1 MGRAIGFTDFMKRL
15 ATRSKLSEKSV
26 RKVYDNL
33 FLLLAEELRFCGEM
47 RLKRFG
53 VFSIEQRGGK
63 DRNVPR
69 PDGTV
74 ERLYIEP
81 YYTIKFKPAPEFK
94 NYVNG
99 KLVDKDSKKRE
110 RAGKLTN
117 GEKKLLKYKTDDK
130 ERNLQIALEKLAEEV
145 KNGER

>member
-1 MGRAIGFTDFMKRL
+1 MGKALGFTDFMKRL
-15 ATRSKLSEKSV
+15 STRSKLSEKSV

-33 FLLLAEELRFCGEM
+33 FLLLSEELRFCGEM

-53 VFSIEQRGGK
+53 TFTLEQRGGK
-63 DRNVPR
+63 DRNVPK
-69 PDGTV
+69 PDGTL

-99 KLVDKDSKKRE
+99 KIVDKSSKKRQ
-110 RAGKLTN
+110 RAGKLTK
-117 GEKKLLKYKTDDK
+117 GERNLLKYKTDDK
-130 ERNLQIALEKLAEEV
+130 ERNLAIALERLAEEV

>member
-1 MGRAIGFTDFMKRL
+1 MARAIGFTDFIKRL
-15 ATRSKLSEKSV
+15 ATRTKLSEKTV

-33 FLLLAEELRFCGEM
+33 FLLLSEELRFSGEM

-53 VFSIEQRGGK
+53 VFSIEQRGGR

-69 PDGTV
+69 PDGTI

-99 KLVDKDSKKRE
+99 KIVDKESKKRE
-110 RAGKLTN
+110 RAGKLTKN
-117 GEKKLLKYKTDDK
+117 EKKLLKYKTDDR
-130 ERNLQIALEKLAEEV
+130 ERNLEIELERLAEEV
-145 KNGER
+145 KNGKR

>member
-15 ATRSKLSEKSV
+15 SSRTKLSEKTV
-26 RKVYDNL
+26 RKVYDNF
-33 FLLLAEELRFCGEM
+33 FLLLAEELRFSGEM
-47 RLKRFG
+47 RLKRIGTFTT
-53 VFSIEQRGGK
+53 EQRGGK

-69 PDGTV
+69 PDGTM

-81 YYTIKFKPAPEFK
+81 YYTIKFKPTPEFK

-99 KLVDKDSKKRE
+99 RIVDKDSKKRE
-110 RAGKLTN
+110 RAGKLTKS
-117 GEKKLLKYKTDDK
+117 EKSLLKYKTDDK
-130 ERNLQIALEKLAEEV
+130 ERNLEIALEKLAEEV